1 MPRAADSA
9 HRTPAHDHRNET
21 PKPRFDTFYKHD
33 ELTRL
38 LFEYAQAFP
47 TLAAIRSIGKSYEGR
62 DIWVATITNV
72 ATGAAEDKPAFWADG
87 NIHAAE
93 LTASTAVL
101 YFLNELLTKHG
112 SDAEIT
118 QLLDTRAVYLCPRL
132 NPDGAELALADRP
145 RHIRSSTRRYPFDE
159 EPVDGLTA
167 EDIDG
172 DGRILFMR
180 VADPHGTWKKCEQDP
195 RLMVARQPGEF
206 GGEYFRL
213 MPEGLIRNYD
223 GLTIKV
229 NSDLEGLDLNRNFPV
244 GLAPG
249 ARAGRRR
256 RLSDQRAR
264 GEGDGRL
271 HRRATGTS
279 ARRSAITPTAA

>member
-1 MPRAADSA
+1 MATDNNTTAP
-9 HRTPAHDHRNET
+9 T
-21 PKPRFDTFYKHD
+21 PRFDSFYKHD
-33 ELTRL
+33 ELTKL

-62 DIWVATITNV
+62 EIWVATVTNS
-72 ATGAAEDKPAFWADG
+72 ATGAAADKPAFWCDG

-132 NPDGAELALADRP
+132 NPDGAELACRP
-145 RHIRSSTRRYPFDE
+145 AAPHPLVDAAYPFDE
-159 EPVDGLTA
+159 EPVEGLTT

-172 DGRILFMR
+172 DGRVLYMR
-180 VADPHGTWKKCEQDP
+180 IADPHGTWKKCAQDE
-195 RLMVARQPGEF
+195 RLMVAREPGEF
-206 GGEYFRL
+206 GGEYYRL

-229 NSDLEGLDLNRNFPV
+229 NADVEGLDLNRNFPR
-244 GLAPG
+244 AG
-249 ARAGRRR
+249 ARRSSRSAPATTRPASPRSRRWSTSSSPTR
-256 RLSDQRAR
+256 
-264 GEGDGRL
+264 
-271 HRRATGTS
+271 TS
-279 ARRSAITPTAA
+279 ARRSATTRTAA